1 MRMTP
6 SQATRPNSDRGVA
19 SVIFVLFLSAA
30 LGLAAL
36 VVDVGNAWQER
47 RHLVTATDA
56 ASLAAVQDYVQNDPG
71 CTLSAPGSVT
81 ANNPAATMTSC
92 VHVPPAAGSP
102 GRVTVE
108 AEATVDFFFAGVF
121 GVNSKTVSSSTT
133 ASYDTASA
141 VTGGLRPFG
150 LCIDSIDALIP
161 DVVPGDG
168 VVYRISYGKDDQP
181 DSCGGEDV
189 PGNWGILDFDGGANR
204 QNDIKDWTL
213 NGYPGTV
220 TIGDDIEGD
229 TGAYS
234 NSLNSELNFLMTVES
249 FGLPVFDVATG
260 NGANAEFHIVN
271 FAAARLDG
279 FKTTGPQADRYFD
292 IEFLDEVVQGTGG
305 GPAVGFGAYVIG
317 ICAVNGVNPTTAC
330 T

>member
-1 MRMTP
+1 MTP
-6 SQATRPNSDRGVA
+6 STSERGVA
-19 SVIFVLFLSAA
+19 SAVFVLFLSAA

-47 RHLVTATDA
+47 RQLVTATDA
-56 ASLAAVQDYVQNDPG
+56 AALAAVQDYVRDDPG
-71 CTLSAPGSVT
+71 CTLSAPGSVA
-81 ANNPAATMTSC
+81 ANNDEATMTSC
-92 VHVPPAAGSP
+92 VHVPPTAGAP

-121 GVNSKTVSSSTT
+121 GMNSKTVGSSTT

-150 LCIDSIDALIP
+150 LCLDALEALE
-161 DVVPGDG
+161 DPGDIVFG
-168 VVYRISYGKDDQP
+168 KEYRIFYGKDDQP

-189 PGNWGILDFDGGANR
+189 PGNWGILDFDGGAN
-204 QNDIKDWTL
+204 QQSDIKAWTL
-213 NGYPGTV
+213 GGYPGTV

-234 NSLNSELNFLMTVES
+234 NSLNGELNFLMTVES

-271 FAAARLDG
+271 FAAARLEG

-292 IEFLDEVVQGTGG
+292 LVFLDEVVQGTGG
-305 GPAVGFGAYVIG
+305 GPDDGFGAYVIG
-317 ICAVNGVNPTTAC
+317 ICAVDGVNPATECA
-330 T
+330 